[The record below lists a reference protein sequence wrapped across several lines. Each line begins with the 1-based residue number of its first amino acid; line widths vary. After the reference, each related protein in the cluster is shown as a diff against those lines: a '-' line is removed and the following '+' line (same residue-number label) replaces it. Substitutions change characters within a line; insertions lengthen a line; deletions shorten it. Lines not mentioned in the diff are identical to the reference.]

1 MRNHDLLNELARA
14 ANAYTTERL
23 PTIERLNRNSIAT
36 SPDHQNEAR
45 KSLVM
50 QRTGSIYWKDPLK
63 QKRNLMRSKKEKAA
77 LADTTNWKY
86 STAERYAVLDQQ
98 IRQGGPPGLAQ
109 AILAFDLNDPL
120 DVNTAYKADS
130 EGNAI
135 CTGIPNEWLEL
146 AAKRN
151 ERNDVAYIR
160 LLSAFGAS
168 QASKDRALAIAL
180 ERGALDAAQEL
191 FRNDADP
198 SASGVPEHFL
208 AAIRDQNQGLYTMF
222 LRATTPLNPFYIDQ
236 ALLAAVGRDS
246 NLVALLIAHGADGMS
261 NDGQALCAAI
271 NMKSL
276 QDTAMILI
284 NSDDEFSPTISSSLD
299 RAIHEACAITDE
311 NTKLKFLKLLLSAG
325 ADADTSRM
333 QDELLEAIKNHHTSL
348 VELFID
354 CGTSPDRNDAESLR
368 LAVILGQTDLIN
380 IILQGAVSQ
389 ASTSRALNEATC
401 LDDIDIYEEIV
412 RALVERGVSM
422 ASLSKCLHDSVQ
434 KGATSLAPLLIEKGA
449 ILDYGNA
456 SSIQQALQR
465 NDFGLFGTLLEGPC
479 HPAVLCGVLPDAM
492 KIQPSSERC
501 DIMARLLQKGVSG
514 KELHI
519 ALQTI
524 ARSAKDQTDYGLM
537 EMLMKYKAS
546 VDFFD
551 GNGNCVCTAA
561 AQLDDRALDLLCQQG
576 DPSPDTVSAAVRYL
590 PVSFATADAAEYE
603 QQVGMISALLEKG
616 AYGIPIAEMLIK
628 AVRDDHRQKVLVALI
643 QYQADINHDY
653 GKAIEEALALTGI
666 SALEMICRGCKIE
679 KSILVAQLPNS
690 LRPEGF
696 SLDKLAL
703 LARASENYG
712 YEGILNIPLLD
723 EVRING
729 ARTEVIKLLL
739 SHGASADFQSGG
751 ALKHAVSTGNV
762 EVCRL
767 LLGAGVKP
775 ANIALSFPSTS
786 EIADRSIRYALMQ
799 SLLEAAQSSIGQDR
813 ALVQAACE
821 AIEYDLSHV
830 ELLLHHYASANVDG
844 GAAVI
849 ESIRTGNLPLL
860 KRFMLCD
867 LDETTLAVS
876 FALIRKLECTQDER
890 YDRFETLLEL
900 YSDIEQIST
909 ALIET
914 VTRDA
919 YDIKTATLL
928 LDHNASL
935 EFKGGLATQVA
946 ASAGSLDLLNLFLT
960 KSPSQTCRDA
970 SFAAATHS
978 LLENKLRL
986 PIYRSLLDTGIAQ
999 DLISASLLEA
1009 VDPDIMDN
1017 SLLNLLLDFNAS
1029 LDYDTGMAIYKI
1041 VVKNDL
1047 ETLNILL
1054 RGNILQKQTL
1064 DRSFS
1069 AGMALGSTAGRLS
1082 IAEALLEKE
1091 PGVSRDTISRHLAQI
1106 VKEGDHDLLDL
1117 MMQYKPDPTFNGGES
1132 LVLCA
1137 QAGDAKS
1144 ARLLSRV
1151 EVSSQ
1156 TIDQAFERLLDTR
1169 TIQSTPDGLETANIL
1184 LSLGVSQHLV
1194 DRALLDGFDDAISQ
1208 LTTDLVELLIPYN
1221 PNVSGGDGKMFV
1233 DMANNGEAL
1242 ELFMR
1247 LASQKPDLNIV
1258 VPALIRSLKDE
1269 GELITWLDVLEQ
1281 CAQRDDTPLQ
1291 DFVIFLALKWFP
1303 DGHLLAKHL
1312 LAHGCPANSKTHT
1325 SLDQSTE
1332 AETMTLLIWA
1342 LSRVKPAIS
1351 EEVVMEIL
1359 DESHDGKLYR
1369 PSSPLMY
1376 ISLTASCQK
1385 QPKFPS
1391 RPMCYISQQ
1400 PFLLVQQ
1407 EKIQC

>member
-1 MRNHDLLNELARA
+1 MRNHDLLDELARA

-36 SPDHQNEAR
+36 SLDHQNEAR
-45 KSLVM
+45 RSLVM
-50 QRTGSIYWKDPLK
+50 QRTGSVYWKDPLK

-77 LADTTNWKY
+77 LADTTNWTY
-86 STAERYAVLDQQ
+86 TTAERYAVLDQQ

-120 DVNTAYKADS
+120 DVNTAYVADN

-135 CTGIPNEWLEL
+135 CTGKPNGWLEL
-146 AAKRN
+146 AAQRN

-180 ERGALDAAQEL
+180 KRGALDAAQEL

-198 SASGVPEHFL
+198 SAPGVPEYFL

-236 ALLAAVGRDS
+236 ALLAAIGRDS

-284 NSDDEFSPTISSSLD
+284 NSDDEFSPTVSSSLD
-299 RAIHEACAITDE
+299 KAIHEACAITDE
-311 NTKLKFLKLLLSAG
+311 NSKLKFLKLLLSAG
-325 ADADTSRM
+325 AAADTSRM

-380 IILQGAVSQ
+380 IILRGAVSE
-389 ASTSRALNEATC
+389 ASTSRALDEVTC
-401 LDDIDIYEEIV
+401 LEDIDVYEDIV
-412 RALVERGVSM
+412 RALVERGVSK
-422 ASLSKCLHDSVQ
+422 ASLSKCLHDSMQ
-434 KGATSLAPLLIEKGA
+434 KGAKTLAPLLIEKGA
-449 ILDYGNA
+449 VLDYGNA
-456 SSIQQALQR
+456 SSIQQALRQY
-465 NDFGLFGTLLEGPC
+465 DFGLFGTLLEGPC
-479 HPAVLCGVLPDAM
+479 NPAVLCGVLPDAM
-492 KIQPSSERC
+492 KIQPSSERF
-501 DIMARLLQKGVSG
+501 DIMARILQKGVSG

-561 AQLDDRALDLLCQQG
+561 AQLDEKALYLLCQQG
-576 DPSPDTVSAAVRYL
+576 NPSPDTVSAALSYI
-590 PVSFATADAAEYE
+590 PVSFATAEAGEYE
-603 QQVGMISALLEKG
+603 QQVGMISVLLEKG
-616 AYGIPIAEMLIK
+616 AYGNPTAEMLIK
-628 AVRDDHRQKVLVALI
+628 AVRDDHRQKVLSALI
-643 QYQADINHDY
+643 QYQADVNHSH
-653 GKAIEEALALTGI
+653 GKAIEEALSLNGI

-679 KSILVAQLPNS
+679 KGTFVTQLPNA

-696 SLDKLAL
+696 SLDKVAL
-703 LARASENYG
+703 LASTSKNYG

-723 EVRING
+723 EVRVNG

-739 SHGASADFQSGG
+739 SHGASADYQKSG
-751 ALKHAVSTGNV
+751 ALQHAVSTGNI
-762 EVCRL
+762 EVCHL
-767 LLGAGVKP
+767 LLGAGVRP
-775 ANIALSFPSTS
+775 PNIALSFPSTS
-786 EIADRSIRYALMQ
+786 VIVDRSTRYALMQ
-799 SLLEAAQSSIGQDR
+799 CLLEAAQSSIGQDR
-813 ALVQAACE
+813 ALVQAARE
-821 AIEYDLSHV
+821 AIDYDLSHV
-830 ELLLHHYASANVDG
+830 ELLLHYHASANFQE
-844 GAAVI
+844 GAAVV
-849 ESIRTGNLPLL
+849 ESIQTKNLPLL

-867 LDETTLAVS
+867 LDEKTLAVS
-876 FALIRKLECTQDER
+876 FALIKKLECTQDER
-890 YDRFETLLEL
+890 YDRLETLLEL
-900 YSDIEQIST
+900 YSDKEQISI
-909 ALIET
+909 ALIEA
-914 VTRDA
+914 VMRDA
-919 YDIKTATLL
+919 FDIKTATLL
-928 LDHNASL
+928 LDNNASL
-935 EFKGGLATQVA
+935 EPKHGLATQVV

-960 KSPSQTCRDA
+960 KSPSQNCRDA
-970 SFAAATHS
+970 SFDAATHS
-978 LLENKLRL
+978 LLGNELRL
-986 PIYRSLLDTGIAQ
+986 PIYRSLLDTGITQ
-999 DLISASLLEA
+999 DLIGAALLEA
-1009 VDPDIMDN
+1009 VSPDTVDH
-1017 SLLNLLLDFNAS
+1017 SLVNLLLDFNAP
-1029 LDYDTGMAIYKI
+1029 LDYDAGTAIWK
-1041 VVKNDL
+1041 VVTKNDL
-1047 ETLNILL
+1047 DTLNVLL
-1054 RGNILQKQTL
+1054 RGNILQKHTL

-1069 AGMALGSTAGRLS
+1069 ASMALGNPADRLA
-1082 IAEALLEKE
+1082 IAKALLEKE

-1106 VKEGDHDLLDL
+1106 VKEGDHELLDL
-1117 MMQYKPDPTFNGGES
+1117 AMEYKPDPAFNGGES

-1144 ARLLSRV
+1144 AELLSRV

-1156 TIDQAFERLLDTR
+1156 TIDQAFKQLLDTR
-1169 TIQSTPDGLETANIL
+1169 AIQSKPDGLETARIL
-1184 LSLGVSQHLV
+1184 LTMGVSQHLV
-1194 DRALLDGFDDAISQ
+1194 DRALLDGFDDAINQ
-1208 LTTDLVELLIPYN
+1208 LTTDLVELLISYN
-1221 PNVSGGDGKMFV
+1221 PNISGGDGKMFV

-1258 VPALIRSLKDE
+1258 IPALIRSLKDE

-1281 CAQRDDTPLQ
+1281 CAQRGDTLLQ

-1303 DGHLLAKHL
+1303 EGHLLVKHL
-1312 LAHGCPANSKTHT
+1312 LAHGCPANSKVHAA
-1325 SLDQSTE
+1325 LDQSTE

-1342 LSRVKPAIS
+1342 LSRVEPAIS

-1359 DESHDGKLYR
+1359 DEGHDGK
-1369 PSSPLMY
+1369 S
-1376 ISLTASCQK
+1376 
-1385 QPKFPS
+1385 S
-1391 RPMCYISQQ
+1391 RPCSSRHS
-1400 PFLLVQQ
+1400 L
-1407 EKIQC
+1407 C